1 MLCSRSKTVFVLFSF
16 LLVATGISIAGKKE
30 RKKERKNNSTITA
43 GFLYFDFVSVDMF
56 LLLILGLDGFRKG
69 SSKC

>member
-1 MLCSRSKTVFVLFSF
+1 MFVLFSF

-30 RKKERKNNSTITA
+30 RKKERKNNST
-43 GFLYFDFVSVDMF
+43 FLYFDFVSVDMF